1 MVKGYISRLR
11 SNYLVLNN
19 LRNKF
24 DPILEK
30 VGVGFANL
38 GFGPNFWTWLGLI
51 LSIISAIMFSLH
63 SPSVGVNWYTA
74 TLLGGIFLIIAGF
87 FDAIDG
93 TVARVTKRTSA
104 LGSFLDSIID
114 KVSEIVIFIGI
125 LIGNFTNPVLVLVA
139 LSLSILVSYTRARAE
154 SMGIDLK
161 GKGIAERAERI
172 LILSILAFIPF
183 RDNIS
188 VALWIISILAIITI
202 LERLKIVSAVF
213 GVSLFSM
220 QSFSQIFRRD
230 SMTGSTYS
238 TSGGQNTPKFD
249 NDKPTSSSSS
259 TVSSKSGASASSK
272 FSDSVRE
279 ILHKPDNKKDEKINE
294 ESKPYKTEKANF
306 LDKTDPNEMGR
317 NTDQIIFEL
326 ENEDKKMQSIKSPP
340 PPPPPASTTS
350 SSSASSTTDASKP
363 ENKNNETPA
372 STTTTTT
379 TTSTDT
385 TSDPED
391 SEVNENNKE
400 SDKNAS

>member
-1 MVKGYISRLR
+1 MIKSYISRLR

-63 SPSVGVNWYTA
+63 SPSVGANWYTA
-74 TLLGGIFLIIAGF
+74 TFLGGLFLIIAGF

-104 LGSFLDSIID
+104 IGSFLDSVID

-125 LIGNFTNPVLVLVA
+125 LIGNFTNPVLVLVT

-188 VALWIISILAIITI
+188 VALWIISVLAIITI

-213 GVSLFSM
+213 GVSLFSV
-220 QSFSQIFRRD
+220 QSFSQIFKRD
-230 SMTGSTYS
+230 SMAGSTYA
-238 TSGGQNTPKFD
+238 TSGSQNTTKFD
-249 NDKPTSSSSS
+249 NDRPSPSQSSPSQSSP
-259 TVSSKSGASASSK
+259 SSK
-272 FSDSVRE
+272 FSNSVRE
-279 ILHKPDNKKDEKINE
+279 ILHKSDTKKDEKLN

-326 ENEDKKMQSIKSPP
+326 ENEDKKMQSKKSP
-340 PPPPPASTTS
+340 S
-350 SSSASSTTDASKP
+350 SSSTTASSKP
-363 ENKNNETPA
+363 ESKNNKTTA
-372 STTTTTT
+372 STTTTNT

-385 TSDPED
+385 TSNTGNN
-391 SEVNENNKE
+391 EVNENTKE
-400 SDKNAS
+400 SDINKA

>member
-1 MVKGYISRLR
+1 
-11 SNYLVLNN
+11 
-19 LRNKF
+19 
-24 DPILEK
+24 
-30 VGVGFANL
+30 
-38 GFGPNFWTWLGLI
+38 
-51 LSIISAIMFSLH
+51 MFSLH

-93 TVARVTKRTSA
+93 TVARVTKKTSA

-125 LIGNFTNPVLVLVA
+125 LIGNFTNPVLVLVT

-188 VALWIISILAIITI
+188 LALWIISVLAIITI

-213 GVSLFSM
+213 GVSLFSI
-220 QSFSQIFRRD
+220 QAFSQIFKRD

-238 TSGGQNTPKFD
+238 TSGSQNTTKFD
-249 NDKPTSSSSS
+249 NDKPTSSSTAS
-259 TVSSKSGASASSK
+259 TASSKSGASASSR
-272 FSDSVRE
+272 FSDSVRD
-279 ILHKPDNKKDEKINE
+279 ILHKPDTKKDEKLNE
-294 ESKPYKTEKANF
+294 ETKPYKTEKANF

-326 ENEDKKMQSIKSPP
+326 ENEDKKMQSKKSPP
-340 PPPPPASTTS
+340 PPPPSSTS
-350 SSSASSTTDASKP
+350 SSSDYSTADSSKP
-363 ENKNNETPA
+363 ENKNNHTTA

-385 TSDPED
+385 TSNPGN
-391 SEVNENNKE
+391 SEVNDNTEK
-400 SDKNAS
+400 SDKNSP

>member
-1 MVKGYISRLR
+1 M
-11 SNYLVLNN
+11 LNN

-30 VGVGFANL
+30 VGVGFAYL

-93 TVARVTKRTSA
+93 TVARVTKKTSA

-125 LIGNFTNPVLVLVA
+125 LIGNFTNPVLVLVT

-188 VALWIISILAIITI
+188 LALWIISVLAIITI

-350 SSSASSTTDASKP
+350 SSSASSTADASKP

>member
-1 MVKGYISRLR
+1 
-11 SNYLVLNN
+11 VLNN

-30 VGVGFANL
+30 IGVGFANL

-63 SPSVGVNWYTA
+63 SPSVGANWYTA
-74 TLLGGIFLIIAGF
+74 TFLGGLFLIIAGF

-104 LGSFLDSIID
+104 IGSFLDSIID

-125 LIGNFTNPVLVLVA
+125 LIGNFTNPVLVLVT
-139 LSLSILVSYTRARAE
+139 LSLSILVSYTRARGE

-188 VALWIISILAIITI
+188 VALWIISVLAIITI

-213 GVSLFSM
+213 GVALFSA
-220 QSFSQIFRRD
+220 QSFSQIFKRD
-230 SMTGSTYS
+230 SMAGSTYA
-238 TSGGQNTPKFD
+238 TSESQNTTKFD
-249 NDKPTSSSSS
+249 NDRSSPSSP
-259 TVSSKSGASASSK
+259 SSQSPQSSPSSK
-272 FSDSVRE
+272 FSNSVRE
-279 ILHKPDNKKDEKINE
+279 ILHKSDTKKDQKLN

-326 ENEDKKMQSIKSPP
+326 ENEDKKMQSKKSP
-340 PPPPPASTTS
+340 S
-350 SSSASSTTDASKP
+350 SSSTDTSKP
-363 ENKNNETPA
+363 ESKNNKTTA

-385 TSDPED
+385 TSNP
-391 SEVNENNKE
+391 ENNEVKENTKE
-400 SDKNAS
+400 SDISKA